1 MADVIIVGDGP
12 AGLSAALF
20 LAKNG
25 MDVTLFGKDTTDMHR
40 AMLYNYLGI
49 PEIQGSEFQ
58 KIAREQ
64 VKSFGASLQDLQ
76 VTGVEKTEEGF
87 VVSTEDGGRHTSRYV
102 IMAEGKTLK
111 LANSLGLPRTPAG
124 VEVDSQGRTA
134 TQGLYAVGR
143 STSIPRSQ
151 AIISAGA
158 GAIAAI
164 DILSKEAGK
173 DVRDYDE
180 VS

>member
-49 PEIQGSEFQ
+49 PEIHGSEFQ
-58 KIAREQ
+58 RIAREQ

-76 VTGVEKTEEGF
+76 VTGVEKTGQGF
-87 VVSTEDGGRHTSRYV
+87 LVSTEDGGRHTSRYV
-102 IMAEGKTLK
+102 IMAEGKALK

-124 VEVDSQGRTA
+124 IEVDSKGRTA
-134 TQGLYAVGR
+134 TEGLYAVGR
-143 STSIPRSQ
+143 STSIARSQ

-173 DVRDYDE
+173 DIRDYDE